1 MLITVNQ
8 ETLQLFCLKC
18 VFTRILVWLL
28 TKSYLKSILFAESN
42 GPAGNDEYR
51 QDDDKKDG
59 SWTYCHQ
66 SLEDE
71 ANVEL

>member
-1 MLITVNQ
+1 ML
-8 ETLQLFCLKC
+8 LKC
-18 VFTRILVWLL
+18 VFIFVWLL
-28 TKSYLKSILFAESN
+28 TKSLLQSILFAESN

-59 SWTYCHQ
+59 SGAYCHQ
-66 SLEDE
+66 RLEDE